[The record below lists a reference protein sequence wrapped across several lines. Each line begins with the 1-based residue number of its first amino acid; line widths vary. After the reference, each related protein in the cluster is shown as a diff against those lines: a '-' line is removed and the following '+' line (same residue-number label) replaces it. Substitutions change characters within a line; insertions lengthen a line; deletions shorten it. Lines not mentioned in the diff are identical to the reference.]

1 MFVQTEDTP
10 NPTTLKF
17 LPGRDVMG
25 GAEARDF
32 LDAAASKDSPLA
44 EALFQIAG
52 VSSVF
57 FGRDFLSITKDAAF
71 SWEQL
76 KPDILGII
84 VEHFTADAPLFRAGA
99 AKRLAGKASHKGAV
113 SAEEKQILEILETR
127 IRPAVQQDGGD
138 IVFEN
143 YQDGVLDLRL
153 RGACAGCPSAS
164 ATLKQGVEN
173 LLRYYVPEIREV
185 RSVEDGAPS

>member
-99 AKRLAGKASHKGAV
+99 AKRLTGKASHKGAV

-185 RSVEDGAPS
+185 RSVEDGAS